1 MTTTTVLSYLY
12 RYNFSSIERNTM
24 SQTKRV
30 NTVATFFH
38 VANQLKW
45 IADHNYESYDSPTSQ
60 SNGSVAVYKADV
72 SKLLDYVDHAI
83 TYPLYRSPLPLNTD
97 HMQDI
102 LHEAVTTY
110 DHWDDVE
117 RIVKHYIIEKVE
129 EWMGRS
135 IQEAGVN

>member
-1 MTTTTVLSYLY
+1 
-12 RYNFSSIERNTM
+12 M

-30 NTVATFFH
+30 NAVATFFH

-45 IADHNYESYDSPTSQ
+45 IAAHQYDFYDNSSSQ

-72 SKLLDYVDHAI
+72 EKLLNYVDHAI
-83 TYPLYRSPLPLNTD
+83 TYPLYRSPLSLNTD

-110 DHWDDVE
+110 DHWNDVE

-129 EWMGRS
+129 EWMARS
-135 IQEAGVN
+135 IQEASVK

>member
-1 MTTTTVLSYLY
+1 
-12 RYNFSSIERNTM
+12 M

-30 NTVATFFH
+30 NAVATFFH

-45 IADHNYESYDSPTSQ
+45 IAAHQYDFYDNSSSQ

-72 SKLLDYVDHAI
+72 EKLLNYVDHAI
-83 TYPLYRSPLPLNTD
+83 TYPLYRSPLSLNTD
-97 HMQDI
+97 RMQDI

-110 DHWDDVE
+110 DHWNEVDTRHIYFEYVE

-129 EWMGRS
+129 EWMARS
-135 IQEAGVN
+135 IQEASVK